1 MESLAKIRNTLA
13 RCESELQR
21 IAAEAMSS
29 GDYET
34 ARYGLGLAESIA
46 AQRQRAEVDAA
57 PANKNEGTTASN
69 QKKTQ
74 VKTAVKQQ
82 NTRAKPAK
90 KTGAYPRFIRSGD
103 LLIKVG
109 WSKKTRK
116 EYQHKAPYTAV
127 EAFAGHLLKHT
138 RDGKPFTMEDLM
150 PIPDEANGGELPGYQ
165 AYLVL
170 AWLRSNEAVAKQGRE
185 GYVANHAMLGE
196 KALSQSW
203 QALSSNG
210 S

>member
-1 MESLAKIRNTLA
+1 MAKIRSSLAK
-13 RCESELQR
+13 CESELQR

-34 ARYGLGLAESIA
+34 ARYGLGLAENIA
-46 AQRQRAEVDAA
+46 VQRQRAEAGGTS
-57 PANKNEGTTASN
+57 ANNNEGTVASK
-69 QKKTQ
+69 QGKTE
-74 VKTAVKQQ
+74 VKAAVKQK
-82 NTRAKPAK
+82 NSRAKPAK
-90 KTGAYPRFIRSGD
+90 RTGAYPRFIRSSD

-150 PIPDEANGGELPGYQ
+150 PIPDDANGGELPGYQ

-170 AWLRSNEAVAKQGRE
+170 AWMRSSDAVAKQGRE

-196 KALSQSW
+196 KALSQAW
-203 QALSSNG
+203 EALTSSG